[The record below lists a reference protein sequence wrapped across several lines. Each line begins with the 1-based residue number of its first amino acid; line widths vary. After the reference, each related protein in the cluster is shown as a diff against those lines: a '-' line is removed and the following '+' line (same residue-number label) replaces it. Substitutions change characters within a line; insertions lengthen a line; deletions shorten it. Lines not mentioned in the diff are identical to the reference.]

1 MITVAINPFVIGS
14 LSFVLIFLIL
24 VFMILVLL
32 GGEAALI

>member
-1 MITVAINPFVIGS
+1 MIVAIKPFVIGS

-32 GGEAALI
+32 GGEAARM